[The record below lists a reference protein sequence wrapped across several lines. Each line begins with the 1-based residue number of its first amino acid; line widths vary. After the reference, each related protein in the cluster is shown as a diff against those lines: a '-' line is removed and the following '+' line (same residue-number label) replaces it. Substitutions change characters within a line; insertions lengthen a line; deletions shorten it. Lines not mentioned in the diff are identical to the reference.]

1 MSLNRRRYLT
11 QLGAQLGGTALL
23 GLGALSQ
30 SGCAAVQTSALHAAP
45 PSDLPPRVRL
55 EAVPFFPQQDTLC
68 GPAALA
74 MMLGAAGQ
82 TADVASLSPE
92 VYLPQR
98 QGSLTLEMTGA
109 LRRHDV
115 LPYPLAPSLA
125 DALREV
131 AAGHPVLLL
140 LNLSL
145 PIWPRWHYAV
155 LTGYDLAEQTA
166 WLHSGEQAHVA
177 WDLNTLEFTWAR
189 SQNWALV
196 AQMPAQLPATAQA
209 APLAK
214 ALLSFEE
221 VRGPAL
227 ALPGWLAMVQRF
239 PQELLPRLAAGN
251 SLLSLHRPAEAAAH
265 YQAGATAHNS
275 AAAWNNLAVA
285 LAQLG
290 QREAARAALERAQA
304 RAEQAEPNWR
314 AAVASTR
321 QELGL

>member
-1 MSLNRRRYLT
+1 MQPSRRDGLRW
-11 QLGAQLGGTALL
+11 AARLGGSALL

-30 SGCAAVQTSALHAAP
+30 GGCAAAQTSALHTARPADVP
-45 PSDLPPRVRL
+45 ERVRL
-55 EAVPFFPQQDTLC
+55 THVPFFPQADTLC

-74 MMLGAAGQ
+74 MLLGAAGQ
-82 TADVASLSPE
+82 PADVASLSPE

-109 LRRHDV
+109 LRRHGL

-125 DALREV
+125 DALREL
-131 AAGHPVLLL
+131 AAGHAVLLL
-140 LNLSL
+140 LNLAL

-155 LTGYDLAEQTA
+155 LTGYDLATQTA
-166 WLHSGEQAHVA
+166 WLHSGEQADVA
-177 WDLNTLEFTWAR
+177 WNLNTLEFTWAR
-189 SQNWALV
+189 SQHWALV
-196 AQMPAQLPATAQA
+196 ALPAAQLPASAQPG
-209 APLAK
+209 PLAQ
-214 ALLSFEE
+214 ALLSLEQ

-227 ALPGWLAMVQRF
+227 ALPGWLAMVQRW
-239 PQELLPRLAAGN
+239 PAELLPRLAAGN
-251 SLLSLHRPAEAAAH
+251 SLLSLNRPAEAAQH
-265 YQAGATAHNS
+265 YQAAAAAHHS

-290 QREAARAALERAQA
+290 EREAARAALAQAQA

-314 AAVASTR
+314 AAVAATR